1 MEAGIFERIRD
12 NLLVKRQN
20 VTRWL
25 AQSPAPQRQM
35 RLGPA
40 HETAVRAHVRVIDE
54 TISRTGEPGFGL
66 CVVCHDPVE
75 PEVLEMDYTAT
86 ICLDHLSTQARRHLE
101 DQLELSQAVQRA
113 LLPQEIPVIPG
124 LEVAAFS
131 RPAQIVGGDYFDF
144 VHFRDGTYGLAIAD
158 VAGHGV
164 AAGLLMASVQT
175 ALHTLIPL
183 SDAPDEV
190 IGRINEFF
198 CHNIHMTT
206 FVTLFLAR
214 FDPQSYTLE
223 YANAGH
229 NPPLHVHTNG
239 TVAPATWLRPT
250 APAVGLVEEFVVRSR
265 TLAMA
270 PGDVLLLYTDGVTE
284 AINPAEEEFGV
295 DRLAEVVYRT
305 ARAPARDLVRAVRS
319 AVEAFAEGRG
329 LDDDTTILAC
339 KTTVRR

>member
-1 MEAGIFERIRD
+1 MEAGIFERIRE

-25 AQSPAPQRQM
+25 AQAPAPQRQM

-40 HETAVRAHVRVIDE
+40 HETAVRAHVRMIDE
-54 TISRTGEPGFGL
+54 TISRTGEPRFGL

-86 ICLDHLSTQARRHLE
+86 IC
-101 DQLELSQAVQRA
+101 
-113 LLPQEIPVIPG
+113 
-124 LEVAAFS
+124 
-131 RPAQIVGGDYFDF
+131 
-144 VHFRDGTYGLAIAD
+144 
-158 VAGHGV
+158 
-164 AAGLLMASVQT
+164 
-175 ALHTLIPL
+175 
-183 SDAPDEV
+183 
-190 IGRINEFF
+190 
-198 CHNIHMTT
+198 
-206 FVTLFLAR
+206 
-214 FDPQSYTLE
+214 
-223 YANAGH
+223 
-229 NPPLHVHTNG
+229 
-239 TVAPATWLRPT
+239 
-250 APAVGLVEEFVVRSR
+250 AVGLVEKFVVRSR

-284 AINPAEEEFGV
+284 AINRAEEEFGV

-305 ARAPARDLVRAVRS
+305 ARPPVRDLVRAVRS